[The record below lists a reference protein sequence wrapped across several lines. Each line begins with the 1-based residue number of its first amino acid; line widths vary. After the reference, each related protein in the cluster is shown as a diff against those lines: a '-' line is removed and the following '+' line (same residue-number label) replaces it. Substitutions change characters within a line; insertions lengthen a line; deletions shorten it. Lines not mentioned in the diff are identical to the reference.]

1 MVGIVRIMTVRVRVP
16 LPARVALVVVQG
28 TLLVVAVLHALQT
41 VRQGALARVQDV
53 RGVVRV
59 GALMRAR
66 ALVRA
71 AVQRRAPV
79 AVRVAARRVQDD
91 RR

>member
-16 LPARVALVVVQG
+16 LPARVALAVVQG
-28 TLLVVAVLHALQT
+28 TRLAVAVLHALQT
-41 VRQGALARVQDV
+41 VRQGVPVVVQDV
-53 RGVVRV
+53 RGVVQV

-66 ALVRA
+66 ALVRVA
-71 AVQRRAPV
+71 AQHRVPV
-79 AVRVAARRVQDD
+79 AVQVAAHRAQDD

>member
-1 MVGIVRIMTVRVRVP
+1 MVGIVRIMTVRARVP

-28 TLLVVAVLHALQT
+28 TRLVVAVLHALQT
-41 VRQGALARVQDV
+41 VRQGVQVAVQDV

-71 AVQRRAPV
+71 AVQRRVPV

>member
-1 MVGIVRIMTVRVRVP
+1 MRIMTVRVRAP
-16 LPARVALVVVQG
+16 LPARVVLVVVQG
-28 TLLVVAVLHALQT
+28 TRLVVAVLHALQT
-41 VRQGALARVQDV
+41 VRQGVPVVVQDV

-66 ALVRA
+66 ALVRE
-71 AVQRRAPV
+71 AVQRRVPV

>member
-1 MVGIVRIMTVRVRVP
+1 MRITTVRARVP

-28 TLLVVAVLHALQT
+28 TRLAVAVLHALQT
-41 VRQGALARVQDV
+41 VRQGVPVVVQDV

-71 AVQRRAPV
+71 VVQHRVPAAVP
-79 AVRVAARRVQDD
+79 VAARRVQDD

>member
-1 MVGIVRIMTVRVRVP
+1 MVGIVRIMIVRARVP

-28 TLLVVAVLHALQT
+28 TRLVVVVLHALQT
-41 VRQGALARVQDV
+41 ARQGVPVVVQDV

-59 GALMRAR
+59 GALMRVR

-71 AVQRRAPV
+71 AVQHRAPV

>member
-1 MVGIVRIMTVRVRVP
+1 MRIMTVRVRVP

-28 TLLVVAVLHALQT
+28 TRLAVAVLHALQT
-41 VRQGALARVQDV
+41 VRQGVPVRVQGA

-71 AVQRRAPV
+71 AVQRRVPV

>member
-16 LPARVALVVVQG
+16 LPARVVLVGVQG
-28 TLLVVAVLHALQT
+28 TRPVVVVPRALQT
-41 VRQGALARVQDV
+41 VRQGVPVVVQDV

-59 GALMRAR
+59 GALMRVR
-66 ALVRA
+66 ALVRVA
-71 AVQRRAPV
+71 AQHRVPV
-79 AVRVAARRVQDD
+79 AVQVAAHRAQDD

>member
-1 MVGIVRIMTVRVRVP
+1 MVGIVRIMTVRARVP
-16 LPARVALVVVQG
+16 LPARVVLVAVQG
-28 TLLVVAVLHALQT
+28 TRLAVVVPRVLQT
-41 VRQGALARVQDV
+41 VRQGVPVVVQDV

-71 AVQRRAPV
+71 VVQHRAPV
-79 AVRVAARRVQDD
+79 AVQVVARRVQDD

>member
-1 MVGIVRIMTVRVRVP
+1 MTVRARVP
-16 LPARVALVVVQG
+16 LPARVVLVAVQG
-28 TLLVVAVLHALQT
+28 TRPVVVVPRALQT
-41 VRQGALARVQDV
+41 VRQGVPVVVQDV
-53 RGVVRV
+53 RGAVPV

-71 AVQRRAPV
+71 AVQRRVPV
-79 AVRVAARRVQDD
+79 AAPVAARRVQDD

>member
-16 LPARVALVVVQG
+16 LPARVALVAVQG
-28 TLLVVAVLHALQT
+28 TRLAVAVLHALQT
-41 VRQGALARVQDV
+41 VRRGVPVVVQDV

-71 AVQRRAPV
+71 AVQRRVPV

>member
-28 TLLVVAVLHALQT
+28 TRLVVAVLHALQT
-41 VRQGALARVQDV
+41 VRQGVPVVVQDV
-53 RGVVRV
+53 RGAVRV
-59 GALMRAR
+59 GVLMRAR
-66 ALVRA
+66 ALVRVG
-71 AVQRRAPV
+71 VQHRVPV
-79 AVRVAARRVQDD
+79 AVLAVAQRAQDD

>member
-1 MVGIVRIMTVRVRVP
+1 MTVRARVP
-16 LPARVALVVVQG
+16 LPARVVLVVVQG
-28 TLLVVAVLHALQT
+28 TRLVVAVLHALQT
-41 VRQGALARVQDV
+41 VRQGVPVVVQDV

-66 ALVRA
+66 ALVRVD
-71 AVQRRAPV
+71 VQHRVPV
-79 AVRVAARRVQDD
+79 AVLAVAQRAQDD

>member
-1 MVGIVRIMTVRVRVP
+1 MVGIVRIMTVRARVP

-28 TLLVVAVLHALQT
+28 TRLVVAVLHALQT
-41 VRQGALARVQDV
+41 VRLGVPVVVQDV

-71 AVQRRAPV
+71 AVQHRAPV
-79 AVRVAARRVQDD
+79 AVPVAARRVQDD

>member
-1 MVGIVRIMTVRVRVP
+1 MVGIVRIMTARARVP
-16 LPARVALVVVQG
+16 LPARVVLAVVQG
-28 TLLVVAVLHALQT
+28 TRLAVVVPRVLQT
-41 VRQGALARVQDV
+41 VRQGVPVVVQDV

-71 AVQRRAPV
+71 AVQHRAPV
-79 AVRVAARRVQDD
+79 AVLVVARRVQDD

>member
-16 LPARVALVVVQG
+16 LPARVVLVGVQG
-28 TLLVVAVLHALQT
+28 TRLAVAVLHALQT
-41 VRQGALARVQDV
+41 VRQGVPVVVQDV

-71 AVQRRAPV
+71 AVQRRVPV
-79 AVRVAARRVQDD
+79 AVRVGARRVQDD

>member
-1 MVGIVRIMTVRVRVP
+1 MVGIVRIMTVRAHVP
-16 LPARVALVVVQG
+16 LPARVALAVVQG
-28 TLLVVAVLHALQT
+28 TRLVVAVLHALQT
-41 VRQGALARVQDV
+41 ARQGVPVVVQDV

-71 AVQRRAPV
+71 AAQRRAPV
-79 AVRVAARRVQDD
+79 VVRVVARRVQDD

>member
-1 MVGIVRIMTVRVRVP
+1 MVGIVRIMTVRARVP

-28 TLLVVAVLHALQT
+28 TRLVVAVLHALQT
-41 VRQGALARVQDV
+41 VRQGVPVAVQDV

-71 AVQRRAPV
+71 AAQHHAPV
-79 AVRVAARRVQDD
+79 AVRVVARRVQDD

>member
-1 MVGIVRIMTVRVRVP
+1 MVEIVRIMTVRVRVP

-28 TLLVVAVLHALQT
+28 TRLAVAVLHALQT
-41 VRQGALARVQDV
+41 VRQGVPVVVQDV

-66 ALVRA
+66 ALVWA

-79 AVRVAARRVQDD
+79 AVPVAARRVQDD

>member
-1 MVGIVRIMTVRVRVP
+1 MRIMTVRVRVP
-16 LPARVALVVVQG
+16 LPARVVLVAVQG
-28 TLLVVAVLHALQT
+28 TRLVVAVLHAPQT
-41 VRQGALARVQDV
+41 VRQGVPVVVQDV

-71 AVQRRAPV
+71 AVQRRVPV

>member
-16 LPARVALVVVQG
+16 LPARVALVDVQG
-28 TLLVVAVLHALQT
+28 TRLVVAVLHALQT
-41 VRQGALARVQDV
+41 VRQGVQVAVQDV

-71 AVQRRAPV
+71 AVQRRVPV

>member
-41 VRQGALARVQDV
+41 ARQGVPVVVQDV
-53 RGVVRV
+53 RGVVQV

-66 ALVRA
+66 ALVRVA
-71 AVQRRAPV
+71 AQHRVPV
-79 AVRVAARRVQDD
+79 AVQVAAHRAQDD

>member
-1 MVGIVRIMTVRVRVP
+1 MRIMTVRVRVP

-28 TLLVVAVLHALQT
+28 TRLVVAVLHALQT
-41 VRQGALARVQDV
+41 VRQGVQVAVQDV
-53 RGVVRV
+53 RVVVRV

-71 AVQRRAPV
+71 AVQRRVPV

>member
-1 MVGIVRIMTVRVRVP
+1 MVGIVRIMTVRARVP
-16 LPARVALVVVQG
+16 LPARVVPVVVQG
-28 TLLVVAVLHALQT
+28 THLVVAVLHALQT
-41 VRQGALARVQDV
+41 VRQGVPVAVQDV

-71 AVQRRAPV
+71 AVQHRAPV
-79 AVRVAARRVQDD
+79 AAPAAAHRAQDD

>member
-1 MVGIVRIMTVRVRVP
+1 MRIMTVRARVP
-16 LPARVALVVVQG
+16 LPARVALVAVQG
-28 TLLVVAVLHALQT
+28 TRLVVAVLHALQT
-41 VRQGALARVQDV
+41 VRQGVPVVVQDV

-71 AVQRRAPV
+71 AVQHRVPV
-79 AVRVAARRVQDD
+79 AVPVAARRVRDD

>member
-1 MVGIVRIMTVRVRVP
+1 MTALARVP
-16 LPARVALVVVQG
+16 LPARVVLVVVQG
-28 TLLVVAVLHALQT
+28 TRLVVAVLHALQT
-41 VRQGALARVQDV
+41 VRQGVQVVVQDV

-66 ALVRA
+66 ALVRVG
-71 AVQRRAPV
+71 VQHRVPV
-79 AVRVAARRVQDD
+79 AVLAVAQRAQDD

>member
-1 MVGIVRIMTVRVRVP
+1 MRIMTVRVRVP

-28 TLLVVAVLHALQT
+28 TRLVVAVLHALQT
-41 VRQGALARVQDV
+41 VRQGVQVAVQGV

-66 ALVRA
+66 ALVLAGAQHR
-71 AVQRRAPV
+71 VPV
-79 AVRVAARRVQDD
+79 AVLAVAQRVQDD

>member
-1 MVGIVRIMTVRVRVP
+1 MVGIVRITTVRARVP
-16 LPARVALVVVQG
+16 LPARVALAVVQG
-28 TLLVVAVLHALQT
+28 TRLVVAVLHALQT
-41 VRQGALARVQDV
+41 VRQGVPVVVQDV

-71 AVQRRAPV
+71 AVQHRVPV
-79 AVRVAARRVQDD
+79 AVPVAARRVQDD

>member
-16 LPARVALVVVQG
+16 LPARVVRVVVQG
-28 TLLVVAVLHALQT
+28 TRLVVAVLHALQT
-41 VRQGALARVQDV
+41 VRQGVQVAVQDV

-71 AVQRRAPV
+71 AVQRRVPV

>member
-1 MVGIVRIMTVRVRVP
+1 MTVRARVP
-16 LPARVALVVVQG
+16 LPARVALVAVQG
-28 TLLVVAVLHALQT
+28 TRLVVAVLHALQT
-41 VRQGALARVQDV
+41 VRQGVPVVVQDV

-79 AVRVAARRVQDD
+79 AVPVAAHRAQDD

>member
-1 MVGIVRIMTVRVRVP
+1 MTVRVRVP
-16 LPARVALVVVQG
+16 LPARVVLVVVQG
-28 TLLVVAVLHALQT
+28 TRLAVAVLHALQT
-41 VRQGALARVQDV
+41 VRQGVPVVVQDV
-53 RGVVRV
+53 RGGVRV

-71 AVQRRAPV
+71 AVQHRAPV
-79 AVRVAARRVQDD
+79 AAPVAARRAQDD

>member
-1 MVGIVRIMTVRVRVP
+1 MVGIVRIMTVRAHVP
-16 LPARVALVVVQG
+16 LPARVVLVAVQG
-28 TLLVVAVLHALQT
+28 TRLAVVVLHALQT
-41 VRQGALARVQDV
+41 ARQGVPVVVQDV

-71 AVQRRAPV
+71 AAQHRAPV
-79 AVRVAARRVQDD
+79 AVRVVARRVQGD

>member
-1 MVGIVRIMTVRVRVP
+1 MVEIVRIMTVRVRVP

-41 VRQGALARVQDV
+41 VRRGVLARVQDV
-53 RGVVRV
+53 RGAVPV
-59 GALMRAR
+59 GVLMRAR
-66 ALVRA
+66 ALVR
-71 AVQRRAPV
+71 VGVLHRVPV
-79 AVRVAARRVQDD
+79 AVLAVAQRAQDD

>member
-1 MVGIVRIMTVRVRVP
+1 MVGIVRIMTVRARVP
-16 LPARVALVVVQG
+16 LPARVALVAVQG
-28 TLLVVAVLHALQT
+28 TRLVVAVLHALQT
-41 VRQGALARVQDV
+41 VRQGVPVVVQDV

-71 AVQRRAPV
+71 AVQRRVPV

>member
-28 TLLVVAVLHALQT
+28 TRLVVAVLHALQT
-41 VRQGALARVQDV
+41 VRQGVQVAVQDV

-71 AVQRRAPV
+71 AVQRRVPVAAPV
-79 AVRVAARRVQDD
+79 AAQRVQDD

>member
-1 MVGIVRIMTVRVRVP
+1 MRIMTVRARVP
-16 LPARVALVVVQG
+16 LPARVALVAVQG
-28 TLLVVAVLHALQT
+28 TRPGVVVLHALQT
-41 VRQGALARVQDV
+41 VRRGVPVVVQDV

-66 ALVRA
+66 ALVRVD
-71 AVQRRAPV
+71 VQHRVPV
-79 AVRVAARRVQDD
+79 AVLAVAQRAQDD

>member
-1 MVGIVRIMTVRVRVP
+1 MVGIVRIMTVRARVP
-16 LPARVALVVVQG
+16 LPARVALVAVQG
-28 TLLVVAVLHALQT
+28 TRLAVAVLHALQT
-41 VRQGALARVQDV
+41 VRRGVPVVVQDV

-71 AVQRRAPV
+71 TVQRRVPV
-79 AVRVAARRVQDD
+79 TVRVAARRVQDD

>member
-28 TLLVVAVLHALQT
+28 TRLVVAVLHALQT
-41 VRQGALARVQDV
+41 VRQGVPVVVQDV
-53 RGVVRV
+53 RGVVRA

-71 AVQRRAPV
+71 TVQRRVPV

>member
-1 MVGIVRIMTVRVRVP
+1 MVGIVRIMTVRARVP
-16 LPARVALVVVQG
+16 LPARVALAVVQG
-28 TLLVVAVLHALQT
+28 TRLVVAVLHALQT
-41 VRQGALARVQDV
+41 VRQGVPVVVQDV

-59 GALMRAR
+59 GALMRVR

-71 AVQRRAPV
+71 GVQHRAPV
-79 AVRVAARRVQDD
+79 AVPVAAHRAQDD